1 LSLRYDLDEVPPL
14 AEFLL
19 SGLQW
24 LAISIPGIIIVGK
37 VVCGLHFA
45 DLPARIT
52 YLQKLSFM
60 VGIALFSQVLWGHR
74 LPLIL
79 GPSTVL
85 LIGMIA
91 TFGFDVAAV
100 YTSIAVGGCLLFLAA
115 VTGFFGRLQK
125 FFTRRIVAVVLLLI
139 AFTLM
144 PTVLGL
150 FRPPGSV
157 SPVLHLLFAFLLM
170 LLMFAAEWALPPA
183 WKSAIIF
190 FAMIAGGLAWVA
202 LFPLSDR
209 EAVPRDLP
217 ALACFFGGFTASLA
231 LAPGVLLSF
240 LFCFLGLSINDLGS
254 IESVSALLDPPDMER
269 RVNRGIAF
277 TGLANLASGLFG
289 VIGPVDFSLSP
300 GVILSTGCASRFTL
314 VLTAVLLILL
324 SFSPLVLGAVGSVPP
339 VVVGSVL
346 LYILVFQVG
355 AGLALIGRAGKGVEL
370 ESAVVIGLP
379 VLMGTVISILPV
391 RYLGGFPLFLRPLIG
406 NGFVVGVLTALILEH
421 GFQRMRSGGG
431 RGG

>member
-1 LSLRYDLDEVPPL
+1 MRLRYDLDDVPPL

-19 SGLQW
+19 FGFQW

-37 VVCGLHFA
+37 VVAGLHFA
-45 DLPARIT
+45 DLHARIV

-60 VGIALFSQVLWGHR
+60 IGLALFSQVLWGHR

-85 LIGMIA
+85 LVGMIA
-91 TFGFDVAAV
+91 SSGFDVAAV
-100 YTSIAVGGCLLFLAA
+100 YTSITAGGCLLFLAA
-115 VTGFFGRLQK
+115 VTGFFGRLQRL
-125 FFTRRIVAVVLLLI
+125 FTRRIVAVVLLLI
-139 AFTLM
+139 AFSLM

-170 LLMFAAEWALPPA
+170 LLMFAAERMLAPA
-183 WKSAIIF
+183 WRSAVIF
-190 FAMIAGGLAWVA
+190 FAMVVGGFAWLV
-202 LFPLSDR
+202 LFPSSGL
-209 EAVPRDLP
+209 EAAPRGLP
-217 ALACFFGGFTASLA
+217 ALAGFFSSFTTHFV

-240 LFCFLGLSINDLGS
+240 FFCFLGLSVNDLGS
-254 IESVSALLDPPDMER
+254 IESVSALINPPDMER

-289 VIGPVDFSLSP
+289 VIGPVDFSMSP

-314 VLTAVLLILL
+314 VLTAVLLVLL

-346 LYILVFQVG
+346 LYILTFQVG
-355 AGLALIGRAGKGVEL
+355 AGLGAHRSCG
-370 ESAVVIGLP
+370 
-379 VLMGTVISILPV
+379 
-391 RYLGGFPLFLRPLIG
+391 
-406 NGFVVGVLTALILEH
+406 
-421 GFQRMRSGGG
+421 QRR
-431 RGG
+431 